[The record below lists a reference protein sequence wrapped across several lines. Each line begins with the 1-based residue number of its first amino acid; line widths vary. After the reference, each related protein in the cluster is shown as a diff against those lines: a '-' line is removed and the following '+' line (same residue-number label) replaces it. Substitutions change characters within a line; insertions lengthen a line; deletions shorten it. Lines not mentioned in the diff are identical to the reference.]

1 MEERGGRL
9 LQVPGE
15 AGRKRQSV
23 GLVDLLKGC
32 FIPVRDPPT
41 PVYMNTAMPLQA
53 QIHTRIAGIK

>member
-15 AGRKRQSV
+15 AGRKRQRV

-32 FIPVRDPPT
+32 LMPVRDPPT
-41 PVYMNTAMPLQA
+41 WF
-53 QIHTRIAGIK
+53 I